1 MKQACSLVP
10 FGHVRPAQNT
20 LLDLPSWALDWSRP
34 ANTGIHERYRSM
46 GVSMFKAC
54 GDHQLSLSLANNHTI
69 KLRGK
74 KIDTISQ
81 CGRVS
86 FGYDTEEERLRV
98 VGYWGYLCGISS
110 PITRPSP
117 YILGGDKRDAL
128 CRTLV
133 NDMILDKEHQ
143 YFRRCV
149 DNDIHEIIE
158 WLLWTWSA
166 HIPWGAVKRRDTM
179 PPGLTDHISLITTG
193 RRLVVMQRDMF
204 GMALWETKH
213 GDLVFIFEWGT
224 HPFVLRPAETTATYT
239 LVGECYLHGIMDGE
253 ASVDTWQPPPP
264 PSESKWAKVYGKVVG
279 RKAAQIESEE
289 YPAFQDVFLE

>member
-1 MKQACSLVP
+1 
-10 FGHVRPAQNT
+10 
-20 LLDLPSWALDWSRP
+20 
-34 ANTGIHERYRSM
+34 
-46 GVSMFKAC
+46 
-54 GDHQLSLSLANNHTI
+54 
-69 KLRGK
+69 
-74 KIDTISQ
+74 
-81 CGRVS
+81 
-86 FGYDTEEERLRV
+86 
-98 VGYWGYLCGISS
+98 
-110 PITRPSP
+110 
-117 YILGGDKRDAL
+117 
-128 CRTLV
+128 
-133 NDMILDKEHQ
+133 MILDKEHQ

-193 RRLVVMQRDMF
+193 RRLVVTQRDML
-204 GMALWETKH
+204 GMAPWETKH

-279 RKAAQIESEE
+279 RKVAQIESEE